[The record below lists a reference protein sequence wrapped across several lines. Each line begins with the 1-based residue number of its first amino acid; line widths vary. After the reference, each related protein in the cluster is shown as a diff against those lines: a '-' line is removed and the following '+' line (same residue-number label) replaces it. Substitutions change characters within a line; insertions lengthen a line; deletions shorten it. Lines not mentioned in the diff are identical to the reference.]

1 MISSILKS
9 EEVDEQV
16 TKIFEIA
23 DLDLSGDIDL
33 NEFILATID
42 KGFIINKNNIELTF
56 KMLDTKKTGKLYQ
69 KDFSDKFDLDI
80 DVVSNYISEFL

>member
-1 MISSILKS
+1 MISSIMKS

-16 TKIFEIA
+16 NKIFEIA

-42 KGFIINKNNIELTF
+42 KGFIINKNNIELTY
-56 KMLDTKKTGKLYQ
+56 KMLDTKKTGKLY
-69 KDFSDKFDLDI
+69 
-80 DVVSNYISEFL
+80 